1 MKFIKTI
8 PYVALLLAGLISCQE
23 QIDWKLDA
31 ETTDLL
37 VVDGTITNER
47 TNHLIKLSRTNP
59 NSNETFKPAFGA
71 TVLISDGKNV
81 ITLIEFPTRSGH
93 YYTPSVRAVFGK
105 IYTLVIF
112 HNGQQYAGQDSAQPV
127 ESLSEFSY
135 RRAADSL
142 YTLNFQEGIEPSMT
156 KYFMTWANTEY
167 CMKSND
173 ICFAKLVYY
182 DLKYIDVNEAFKP
195 QKELILFPEN
205 TVIVRK
211 KYSFS
216 DAYRAFL
223 RSVLSE
229 TEWRGGQF
237 DVQRGNTLTNM
248 SEGAIGFF
256 AVSMVVSDTTLITPI
271 P

>member
-1 MKFIKTI
+1 MKFLEMIT
-8 PYVALLLAGLISCQE
+8 YVALLLAGLISCQD

-37 VVDGTITNER
+37 VVEGILTNER
-47 TNHLIKLSRTNP
+47 TNHLIKLSRTN
-59 NSNETFKPAFGA
+59 SKLNEGFTPAFGA
-71 TVLISDGKNV
+71 TVLISDGENV
-81 ITLIEFPTRSGH
+81 IPLIELPFRSGH
-93 YYTPSVRAVFGK
+93 YYTTSVRAVIGK
-105 IYTLVIF
+105 TYTLVIF
-112 HNGQQYAGQDSAQPV
+112 HNGRQYAGQDRAQPV
-127 ESLSEFSY
+127 EPLPELSY
-135 RRAADSL
+135 RREADSL
-142 YTLNFQEGIEPSMT
+142 YTLNFKDGNEPSMT
-156 KYFMTWANTEY
+156 KHFMIWDHTEY
-167 CMKSND
+167 CMKSDD

-182 DLKYIDVNEAFKP
+182 DLKNLDVNQMFKP
-195 QKELILFPEN
+195 DKVLVLFPEN

-211 KYSFS
+211 KYALSNG
-216 DAYRAFL
+216 YRAFL

-256 AVSMVVSDTTLITPI
+256 AVSMVDSDTTLITPL